1 MKKSQTTFYT
11 IVDSISNSPS
21 YAQAARS
28 ADIAKTTLWDWIG
41 QSQRDAVGNGVVLD
55 DFMGMQAVPLHL
67 AMQAA
72 RRAALNDMVGNL
84 EHRSIHGHDEAVYF
98 QGRPMW
104 KEDESL
110 SALSDDD
117 LIAFGI
123 PDRWL
128 RDERGHRVQLTIH
141 HEPPVSLV
149 LAVAAANFP
158 KVYGGHSTI
167 DVNHKGSLGVSVVK
181 RSFGRVAAQVVEPEQ
196 IADKSGDVVDLDF
209 NDAPELDTEAHT
221 LVSEAVDSPSVAPPA
236 PMSEPEPAFMKSA
249 APLTAL
255 QRDLLQLM
263 RARPGTPERIKP
275 VGTAEQNYDPD
286 DDVGPGTVP
295 PGGVRSA

>member
-1 MKKSQTTFYT
+1 VKKTQDIFRA
-11 IVDSISNSPS
+11 IVESISNSPS
-21 YAQAARS
+21 YARAARS
-28 ADIAKTTLWDWIG
+28 AGISKTTLWDWIG

-55 DFMGMQAVPLHL
+55 EFMGMQSVPLHH

-110 SALSDDD
+110 SALSDED
-117 LIAFGI
+117 LAVFGI
-123 PDRWL
+123 VDRYL

-167 DVNHKGSLGVSVVK
+167 DVNHKGNLGVSVVK
-181 RSFGRVAAQVVEPEQ
+181 RSFGRVAAKVAEPEQ
-196 IADKSGDVVDLDF
+196 IADQSHDVIDLDVR
-209 NDAPELDTEAHT
+209 DAPDLGADV
-221 LVSEAVDSPSVAPPA
+221 L
-236 PMSEPEPAFMKSA
+236 EPETSADDSDSVVSPPFALEPEFMKSA
-249 APLTAL
+249 APLTPL
-255 QRDLLQLM
+255 QRDLLQRF

-275 VGTAEQNYDPD
+275 VGTAEQNYDPP
-286 DDVGPGTVP
+286 DDVGPGIVP
-295 PGGVRSA
+295 PGGVRRV